1 MSQVFRL
8 HGSIDLVEIPKTV
21 DFVPMEQVYKCDFKE
36 KCFENLKFYM
46 KMFAWTFI
54 QTRSS
59 LKFYK
64 LSCRYNYID
73 LMNLPYDFF
82 QAEIF
87 VSRSCFLFQKKY
99 MLIVKNRNTK
109 TI

>member
-8 HGSIDLVEIPKTV
+8 HWSIDLVEIRKTV
-21 DFVPMEQVYKCDFKE
+21 DFVPTEQVYSDFKE
-36 KCFENLKFYM
+36 KYFENLKFYM

-54 QTRSS
+54 QTCSS

-87 VSRSCFLFQKKY
+87 VSRSCFLFQK
-99 MLIVKNRNTK
+99 NTCS
-109 TI
+109 